1 METQYEI
8 NRMHGVIEKVFESIV
23 DEVIRFKN
31 LATEYID
38 EINEIND
45 ENQKLKVVINDLE
58 VKVEYLEERLKEKE
72 E

>member
-1 METQYEI
+1 MKTQYEI

-45 ENQKLKVVINDLE
+45 ENQKLKVIIEDH
-58 VKVEYLEERLKEKE
+58 KIRIEYLEEQLKEKE